1 MSASSKKKLRK
12 AQEAEKMTEKQLTE
26 QKEAKKLKIYTTIFV
41 VVLAVMVVAAVWI
54 GVSTT
59 ITGSGIRERNTAA
72 LTVGEHELS
81 NAELNYFYIDAV
93 NEFYSNYGSYAS
105 LFGLDVTLPL
115 NEQVTNEE
123 TGATWADDF
132 LTSAKENAKAVYAL
146 ADEAAKQGYALT
158 EEDLASLDSEISNM
172 ELYALYY
179 YGYSDFED
187 YLKAVYGNGSTE
199 ESFRE
204 YAELT
209 TLASSYQSYYAASLT
224 YDDAALRA
232 AEEENYNAY
241 SSFSYNSYYLN
252 TSKFLEG
259 GTTDEEGNTTYSDE
273 EKEASVKA
281 AEETAKALAEGEYE
295 SVADFDAAIAA
306 LSINAETENAASTT
320 YTDTAYA
327 SVNAV
332 VRDWVSDSSRTEGE
346 MTYIPSTTTS
356 TAEDGTETTT
366 TNGYYVVYFV
376 GSTDNNFPMSNVRHI
391 LVAFE
396 GGTTDENGNTTY
408 SDEEKAAAKTAAEEI
423 LAEWKA
429 GEATEESFAALAN
442 EKSDDG
448 DGTTGGL
455 YENINPASTYVT
467 NFKNWA
473 LDEHKAGDTGI
484 VESEY
489 GYHVMYYAGD
499 TEQTYRDYQI
509 TNALVSEDTSEWYNA
524 LVEAVTVTELNT
536 KYISKDLV
544 LSNG

>member
-12 AQEAEKMTEKQLTE
+12 AQEAEKLTEKQLTE

-59 ITGSGIRERNTAA
+59 ITSSGIRERNTAA

-132 LTSAKENAKAVYAL
+132 LASAEESAKAVYAL
-146 ADEAAKQGYALT
+146 TDEAEKQGYTLT
-158 EEDLASLDSEISNM
+158 EEDLASLDSEIANM
-172 ELYALYY
+172 QLYALYY

-187 YLKAVYGNGSTE
+187 YLKAVYGNGATE
-199 ESFRE
+199 ESFRA

-209 TLASSYQSYYAASLT
+209 TLATSYQNHYADSLT

-232 AEEENYNAY
+232 AEEENYSAY

-281 AEETAKALAEGEYE
+281 AEEAAKALAEGEYE
-295 SVADFDAAIAA
+295 SVEDFDAAIAA
-306 LSINAETENAASTT
+306 LNINAETENAASTA
-320 YTDTAYA
+320 YEDTAYS

-332 VRDWVSDSSRTEGE
+332 VRDWVADESRVAGDVDF
-346 MTYIPSTTTS
+346 IPSTTTS

-376 GSTDNNFPMSNVRHI
+376 GRNDNDFPMSNVRHI

-408 SDEEKAAAKTAAEEI
+408 SDEEKATAKTAAEEI

-429 GEATEESFAALAN
+429 GEATEDSFAALAN

-455 YENINPASTYVT
+455 YEDINPASSYVT
-467 NFKNWA
+467 NFKDWA
-473 LDEHKAGDTGI
+473 LDDHEVGDTGS

-489 GYHVMYYAGD
+489 GYHVMYYVGD

>member
-12 AQEAEKMTEKQLTE
+12 AQEAEKLTEKQLTE

-132 LTSAKENAKAVYAL
+132 LASAEESAKAVYAL
-146 ADEAAKQGYALT
+146 TDEAEKQGNTLT
-158 EEDLASLDSEISNM
+158 EEDLASLDSEIANM
-172 ELYALYY
+172 QLYALYY
-179 YGYSDFED
+179 YGYSNFED
-187 YLKAVYGNGSTE
+187 YLKAVYGNGATE
-199 ESFRE
+199 ESFRA

-209 TLASSYQSYYAASLT
+209 TLATSYQNHYADSLT

-232 AEEENYNAY
+232 AEEENYSAY

-281 AEETAKALAEGEYE
+281 AEEAAKALAEGEYE
-295 SVADFDAAIAA
+295 SVEDFDAAIAA
-306 LSINAETENAASTT
+306 L
-320 YTDTAYA
+320 
-327 SVNAV
+327 
-332 VRDWVSDSSRTEGE
+332 
-346 MTYIPSTTTS
+346 
-356 TAEDGTETTT
+356 
-366 TNGYYVVYFV
+366 
-376 GSTDNNFPMSNVRHI
+376 
-391 LVAFE
+391 
-396 GGTTDENGNTTY
+396 
-408 SDEEKAAAKTAAEEI
+408 
-423 LAEWKA
+423 
-429 GEATEESFAALAN
+429 
-442 EKSDDG
+442 
-448 DGTTGGL
+448 
-455 YENINPASTYVT
+455 NINQRQRCGSR
-467 NFKNWA
+467 
-473 LDEHKAGDTGI
+473 LGC
-484 VESEY
+484 
-489 GYHVMYYAGD
+489 
-499 TEQTYRDYQI
+499 
-509 TNALVSEDTSEWYNA
+509 
-524 LVEAVTVTELNT
+524 
-536 KYISKDLV
+536 
-544 LSNG
+544 